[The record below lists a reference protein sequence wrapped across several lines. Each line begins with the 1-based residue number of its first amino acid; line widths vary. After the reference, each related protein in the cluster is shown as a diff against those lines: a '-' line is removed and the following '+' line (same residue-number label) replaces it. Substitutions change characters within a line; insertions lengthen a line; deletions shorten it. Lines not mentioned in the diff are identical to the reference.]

1 MLFPGAW
8 SGYVQCSISMR
19 KLGIVAIVGGSNAGL
34 LEDSWCWRRS
44 VIELL
49 EAEKRLGGFE

>member
-1 MLFPGAW
+1 
-8 SGYVQCSISMR
+8 MR